1 MAKITEDKAT
11 FYGKIFNGNVQL
23 TVEKGQKKEGNNYV
37 YDEDKE
43 GKVTLFLDQVKDFKD
58 KQTGEVKYIVNLPIA
73 LINELINAK
82 NSNEEGFGKM
92 FDKCVANGKVWE
104 IVSMIRKGSSEETV
118 KGYVKDLKLP
128 QEVIEKAYA
137 IVNAKPQEA

>member
-11 FYGKIFNGNVQL
+11 FYGKIFRGNVQL

-43 GKVTLFLDQVKDFKD
+43 GKVTLFLDHVKDFKD

-73 LINELINAK
+73 LLNELINAK
-82 NSNEEGFGKM
+82 TSNEEGFGDM

-104 IVSMIRKGSSEETV
+104 VVSMIRKGSSKETV
-118 KGYVKDLKLP
+118 KGYVKDLGLSE
-128 QEVIEKAYA
+128 EVIEKAYA

>member
-11 FYGKIFNGNVQL
+11 FYGKIYKGNVQL
-23 TVEKGQKKEGNNYV
+23 TVEKGQKKEGNDYV

-58 KQTGEVKYIVNLPIA
+58 RQTGEIKYIVALPIA

-82 NSNEEGFGKM
+82 NTNEEGFGDM

-104 IVSMIRKGSSEETV
+104 IVSMIRKGSSENTV
-118 KGYVKDLKLP
+118 KGYVKDLGLSE
-128 QEVIEKAYA
+128 EVIEKAYA
-137 IVNAKPQEA
+137 IVEKSQEA